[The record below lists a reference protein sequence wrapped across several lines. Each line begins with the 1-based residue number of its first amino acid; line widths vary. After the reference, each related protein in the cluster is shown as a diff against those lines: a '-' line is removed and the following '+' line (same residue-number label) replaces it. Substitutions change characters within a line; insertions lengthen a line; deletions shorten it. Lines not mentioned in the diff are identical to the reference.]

1 MALHLFLDFD
11 GTISQNDVGDA
22 IVREFGAFEPLHSS
36 LMAGGMSVGEYYH
49 RAVES
54 FSVSCTPESL
64 SSFILKQDL
73 DPGAAPLV
81 AWAHQEK
88 IPVHV
93 VSDGFDVYI
102 RPLLD
107 RAGILEHVTSLHSN
121 VLTWRGATFEASFP
135 GASESCS
142 CFCASCK
149 RNAMLTAMG
158 DDDVAIYVGDG
169 RSDTCAVQFADV
181 VFAKG
186 TLAAYCTQMRI
197 PHHPYRSLQEVRIIL
212 QKRFEKMDF
221 AHRRQAI
228 LARKR
233 AHEAE

>member
-1 MALHLFLDFD
+1 MAIHLFLDFD

-22 IVREFGAFEPLHSS
+22 IVREFGAFELLHGS
-36 LMAGGMSVGEYYH
+36 LLAGEISVGQYYH

-54 FSVSCTPESL
+54 FTHACTPETL
-64 SSFILKQDL
+64 TSFVLQQDL

-81 AWAHQEK
+81 DWAHGEN

-107 RAGILEHVTSLHSN
+107 RAGILQNVTSLHSN
-121 VLTWRGATFEASFP
+121 VLTWRDSTFEPSFP

-149 RNAMLTAMG
+149 RNAMLTALS
-158 DDDVAIYVGDG
+158 DDDIAIYVGDG
-169 RSDTCAVQFADV
+169 RSDTCAVQFADI

-186 TLAAYCTQMRI
+186 TLAAHCTQMRI
-197 PHHPYRSLQEVRIIL
+197 PHHPYRSLQEVRIML
-212 QKRFEKMDF
+212 QKRLENKDF
-221 AHRRQAI
+221 PRRRQAV

-233 AHEAE
+233 AFEQE